1 MRVRMRLYLQSFYA
15 RRVMMSRCRERLKVP
30 PQHTW
35 VWELESVGSSGLIR
49 GTSAGGGCLLRLPAR
64 WADPGSSGGAV
75 MLTCIVG
82 EMIRGAFGMVIRDPC
97 LVPWWPGMLLLESG
111 GEACLGSWWADP
123 RRPCHGDARLGL
135 FVGCV
140 CA

>member
-49 GTSAGGGCLLRLPAR
+49 GTSAGGDACFACRPGGLTRGRPAER
-64 WADPGSSGGAV
+64 
-75 MLTCIVG
+75 
-82 EMIRGAFGMVIRDPC
+82 
-97 LVPWWPGMLLLESG
+97 
-111 GEACLGSWWADP
+111 
-123 RRPCHGDARLGL
+123 
-135 FVGCV
+135 
-140 CA
+140 